1 MPRLLSVL
9 LLFAVS
15 GSAQAQ
21 FTISGPPTSTSLR
34 TIDVRGSGDA
44 SAPHD
49 RAVLRISFDSK
60 GDTAEEALATHQAE
74 VGRIQ
79 SILMGAG
86 VPQDQIFLDRSG
98 IGSTRSRGGMM
109 GGSDEGFSASR
120 QLTVHVDDLDA
131 VPTLVAA
138 IASDK
143 QDDLL
148 AVNQRQVNVSYV
160 VQEADALQQQA
171 LRDAVAD
178 ARQRAELI
186 ADVAGLSLAEV
197 LSVRED
203 GAGGSVFDAMNAN
216 AMAGMMDEMA
226 GGGEYR
232 VRVGV
237 SVSFSVR

>member
-1 MPRLLSVL
+1 MIRSLSL
-9 LLFAVS
+9 LLILAAS
-15 GSAQAQ
+15 APAQAQ
-21 FTISGPPTSTSLR
+21 FTISGPPTSASLR
-34 TIDVRGSGDA
+34 TIDVRGSGEA

-49 RAVLRISFDSK
+49 RAVLRVSFDSK
-60 GDTAEEALATHQAE
+60 GDTAEEALATHRAE

-86 VPQDQIFLDRSG
+86 VPQSQIFLERSG
-98 IGSTRSRGGMM
+98 VGSTRSRGGRM
-109 GGSDEGFSASR
+109 GGGDDGFSATR

-138 IASDK
+138 IASDA

-160 VQEADALQQQA
+160 VQDADALQRDA

-178 ARQRAELI
+178 ARERAELI
-186 ADVAGLSLAEV
+186 AGAAGLTLADV

-203 GAGGSVFDAMNAN
+203 GAGASAFDAMNAG
-216 AMAGMMDEMA
+216 MRAGMMDDA
-226 GGGEYR
+226 GEGGDYR
-232 VRVGV
+232 VSVGV